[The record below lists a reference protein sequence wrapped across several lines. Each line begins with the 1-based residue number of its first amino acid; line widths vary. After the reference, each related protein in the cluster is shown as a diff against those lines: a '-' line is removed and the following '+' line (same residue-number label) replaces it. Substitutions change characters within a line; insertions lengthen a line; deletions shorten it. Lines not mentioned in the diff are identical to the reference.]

1 MPKINSPFR
10 YPGGKSQLSPY
21 IKHLLQVNDIKG
33 TYIEPFAGGAGVAID
48 LLLNNDVEQ
57 IVINDYDKSIHSA
70 WNAIINHSEE
80 LTEFIRETPVSF
92 EGWLIQKNIH
102 EQNKEDQ
109 NSIPGGLATFYLN
122 RTNVSGII
130 KGGPIGGKNQTGKY
144 KIDARFNKKSLID
157 KIELIS
163 KYRDNIIL
171 MNEDANNLAR
181 IIKKEFIPADT
192 FIFFDPPYYAQ
203 GKNLYMSFIDSS
215 EHQKLFDNIQT
226 LNEYKWIVT
235 YDTAPEI
242 NDIYKSVNNSFTYTL
257 NYTAN
262 SRRKANEYLFANDN
276 TIVDSFGKVELLKNN

>member
-1 MPKINSPFR
+1 
-10 YPGGKSQLSPY
+10 
-21 IKHLLQVNDIKG
+21 
-33 TYIEPFAGGAGVAID
+33 
-48 LLLNNDVEQ
+48 
-57 IVINDYDKSIHSA
+57 
-70 WNAIINHSEE
+70 
-80 LTEFIRETPVSF
+80 
-92 EGWLIQKNIH
+92 
-102 EQNKEDQ
+102 
-109 NSIPGGLATFYLN
+109 
-122 RTNVSGII
+122 
-130 KGGPIGGKNQTGKY
+130 
-144 KIDARFNKKSLID
+144 
-157 KIELIS
+157 
-163 KYRDNIIL
+163 

-215 EHQKLFDNIQT
+215 EHQKLFDNIKT